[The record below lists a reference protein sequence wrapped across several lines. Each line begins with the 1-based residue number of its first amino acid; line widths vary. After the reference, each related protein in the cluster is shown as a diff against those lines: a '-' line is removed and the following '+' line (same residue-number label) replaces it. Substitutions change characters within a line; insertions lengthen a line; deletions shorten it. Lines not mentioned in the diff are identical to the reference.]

1 MHSTRNTRRSC
12 WRRKSKPEPM
22 HQRGARDLVVDSV
35 TGVEL
40 ALSLAGPGARCYAF
54 LIDWL
59 IRAILSTAWYG
70 SAALIYNGRW
80 SVIAPITPDTK
91 WFVFVVTPAA
101 AIYFLYHVILEIAMH
116 GRTPGKR
123 IAGVRIVGRDGSSPT
138 LGALLTRNVF
148 RLVDSLP
155 VAYGVGLVSTLVTEE
170 NVRIGDMAAGTLLI
184 HERSDIELPAL
195 SPTRARA
202 PTPALA
208 LRAPT
213 TLAVTSTADAEIV
226 HELLSR
232 WFSLGTQAR
241 RNLAS
246 ALLSRYGVSATT
258 ESDVAL
264 RTQLERLDT
273 SRLPVQSASDQALKV
288 ALLQHASRWQT
299 AMARAERLSRERATD
314 LVDAAQLSDDYRLL
328 AHDLTRVR
336 RLMPDTRVRQYLETA
351 YARTH
356 NTLHRAAWHPGRAL
370 LILFRDEIPAV
381 VRWLAPHIAWASS
394 IFVLTVLA
402 GYWMVHTYPDL
413 IGLFASPDLITT
425 VEHGRLW
432 TEGILNIVPSS
443 VLSLQILTNNIVVSL
458 FAYCAG
464 FIFGLGTLYILGLNG
479 LMLGAVFAFAS
490 LHGLGGALLKF
501 IVAHGCVEL
510 SVMCISGAAGAAV
523 GEALIR
529 PAFGNRRESFRI
541 AAMRSEKLL
550 IACAVL
556 LVGSGLIEGY
566 ISPRASFPF
575 WARSC
580 IGVGYWLLML
590 VLLLHRPR
598 AAQRLVL
605 GQQRPV
611 QRFRRGHDD
620 RGAELSQQQTL

>member
-1 MHSTRNTRRSC
+1 MH
-12 WRRKSKPEPM
+12 E
-22 HQRGARDLVVDSV
+22 RGAQDLVVDSV

-59 IRAILSTAWYG
+59 IRAILFTAWYG

-80 SVIAPITPDTK
+80 SITAPVTPDTK

-101 AIYFLYHVILEIAMH
+101 LIYFLYHLILEIAMH

-123 IAGVRIVGRDGSSPT
+123 IAGLRIVARDGSSPT

-155 VAYGVGLVSTLVTEE
+155 VAYGVGLVATLVTPEH
-170 NVRIGDMAAGTLLI
+170 VRIGDMAAGTLLI
-184 HERSDIELPAL
+184 HERTDIDLPA
-195 SPTRARA
+195 PPPGVEAPRRA
-202 PTPALA
+202 
-208 LRAPT
+208 
-213 TLAVTSTADAEIV
+213 AVGTADAEVV
-226 HELLSR
+226 HDLLSR
-232 WFSLGTQAR
+232 WVSLGAQAR
-241 RNLAS
+241 RNLATT
-246 ALLSRYGVSATT
+246 LLSRYGMSATT
-258 ESDVAL
+258 ESDAAL
-264 RTQLERLDT
+264 RMQLERLDT
-273 SRLPVQSASDQALKV
+273 TRPPVQSPSDRALKV
-288 ALLQHASRWQT
+288 ALLQHSARWQT
-299 AMARAERLSRERATD
+299 AMTRAERLSRERAANLTD
-314 LVDAAQLSDDYRLL
+314 ATQLADDYRLL

-336 RLMPDTRVRQYLETA
+336 RLMPDTRVRQYLEAA

-356 NTLHRAAWHPGRAL
+356 NTLHRPAWRPGRAL
-370 LILFRDEIPAV
+370 LILFRDEIPEV

-479 LMLGAVFAFAS
+479 LMLGAVFAFTNQ
-490 LHGLGGALLKF
+490 HGLGGALLKF

-529 PAFGNRRESFRI
+529 PSFGNRMESFRI
-541 AAMRSEKLL
+541 AALRSGKLL

-566 ISPRASFPF
+566 ISPRAHFPL
-575 WARSC
+575 WGRIC
-580 IGVGYWLLML
+580 IGVGYWLLMI

-598 AAQRLVL
+598 AAQRLIL
-605 GQQRPV
+605 SQQRPV
-611 QRFRRGHDD
+611 QQFRWGHDY
-620 RGAELSQQQTL
+620 RGTEPPQQQTL